1 MAKAT
6 ITQKIMKT
14 ARGALIAIGVFSFLI
29 NLLMLTGPVYMLQIY
44 DRVLASGSIPT
55 LLALSFIVLALYAF
69 MAVLDLIR
77 QRILIRIGHKFDDEM
92 GDTAFAAYVEAPMKL
107 GPMGGQTQP
116 IRDVDQLRQFF
127 ASPGITAIFDMPW
140 MPLYLVVV
148 FMIHPYLGLLAT
160 VGAIILLA
168 IAIITDKMARK
179 AVSQSG
185 ELGTKRSM
193 FADSSRRNAEV
204 VRGMGMSTG
213 IGSVWQSINRNFL
226 RANARAAEVIST
238 SSVLTKVFRLFL
250 QSAVLGVG
258 AYLAVMQVISP
269 GAMIAASIIM
279 SRALQPIEA
288 AVSNWRQFLSSRQ
301 AFKRLGA
308 TLEAVEDKDRMALP
322 TPKRALGAE
331 NVAVVAPG
339 SRSPIIMDVSF
350 SVDAGQALG
359 IIGRSGSGKST
370 LARALVGVWPTARGA
385 VTLDGAPIAQFPPEA
400 LGRHIGYLPQDVELF
415 QGTVADNIARFD
427 PDFVPENVVSAATS
441 AGVHDLILSL
451 PQGYNTMIGE
461 AGAALSGGQRQRVA
475 LARALYGAPFLVV
488 LDEPNSNLDADG
500 EAALVSAMAAVKAR
514 GGISVI
520 VAHRPSAVQN
530 VDLLLMMEN
539 GRVRAFGPRDEVM
552 SRVTRPRQQ
561 TPVRVVDNPQA
572 AE

>member
-1 MAKAT
+1 
-6 ITQKIMKT
+6 MKT
-14 ARGALIAIGVFSFLI
+14 ARGALIAIGIFSFLI
-29 NLLMLTGPVYMLQIY
+29 NVLMLTGPVYMLQIY

-55 LLALSFIVLALYAF
+55 LLALSFIVVALYGF
-69 MAVLDLIR
+69 MAILDLIR

-92 GDTAFAAYVEAPMKL
+92 GDTAFSAYVDAPMKL
-107 GPMGGQTQP
+107 GPMGSQIQP
-116 IRDVDQLRQFF
+116 IRDVDQLRNFF
-127 ASPGITAIFDMPW
+127 ASPGITAIFDMPF
-140 MPLYLVVV
+140 MPLYLAVV
-148 FMIHPYLGLLAT
+148 FLVHPLLGLLAT

-179 AVSQSG
+179 AVAQAG
-185 ELGTKRSM
+185 ELGTKRSI

-204 VRGMGMSTG
+204 VRGMGMASG
-213 IGSVWQSINRNFL
+213 IGSVWQSLNRNFL
-226 RANARAAEVIST
+226 RANARSSEVIST

-250 QSAVLGVG
+250 QSAVLGLG
-258 AYLAVMQVISP
+258 AYLAVQQIISP

-301 AFKRLGA
+301 AYRRLGA
-308 TLEAVEDKDRMALP
+308 TLDAVEDEERMALP
-322 TPKRALGAE
+322 TPTRALGAKSL
-331 NVAVVAPG
+331 AVVAPG

-350 SVDAGQALG
+350 AIEAGKALG

-370 LARALVGVWPTARGA
+370 LARALVGVWPSARGA

-427 PDFVPENVVSAATS
+427 PDFEPDTVVAAAKA
-441 AGVHDLILSL
+441 AGVHELILTL

-461 AGAALSGGQRQRVA
+461 AGATLSGGQRQRVA
-475 LARALYGAPFLVV
+475 LARALYGDPFLVV
-488 LDEPNSNLDADG
+488 LDEPNSNLDSEGDD
-500 EAALVSAMAAVKAR
+500 ALARAMAAVKAR
-514 GGISVI
+514 GGVAVI
-520 VAHRPSAVQN
+520 IAHRPSAVAN
-530 VDLLLMMEN
+530 VDLILMMEN
-539 GRVRAFGPRDEVM
+539 GRMREFGPRDEVM
-552 SRVTRPRQQ
+552 ARVTQPRKQS
-561 TPVRVVDNPQA
+561 PMRVVENPQA